1 MKKIVLTIFCL
12 LLHWI
17 FTPNIQAFQSD
28 SKLNT
33 KNSYTQFDLLETYLI
48 KHKQKIEVFQEKYNI
63 HSNKNLNI
71 LLVEIQNLILISK
84 KIKNRKIEW
93 YESRDISSHII
104 RRIKIINSKIK
115 LILTQEKNLYQKDL
129 KKKKEIYSNIWIKA
143 GNQLIIIIQNLVNR
157 VTESNISIEK
167 KMKIIIHL
175 KNLQKNSKKLRDF
188 WNNDFNN
195 EKIMQESFI
204 LILKEIRDDMSAIK
218 KILKK

>member
-71 LLVEIQNLILISK
+71 LLVEIENLILISK

-104 RRIKIINSKIK
+104 KRIKIINSKIK
-115 LILTQEKNLYQKDL
+115 LILTQEKNLYQNDL

-143 GNQLIIIIQNLVNR
+143 WNQLIVIIQNLVNR